1 MRPNWSIRNGEDE
14 IEQAVERYRRY
25 LENKGFRP
33 TTIGVYSANLRLYL
47 KFAGTER
54 PSENDLKAFRES
66 LFDRQVSRST
76 HNNYKSCITEYH
88 KMFGEKVDI
97 PFLPMNETLPYFFSQ
112 EEVYRIFASIHNLKH
127 LCMFQVLFYGCLRAS
142 ELCNLDDDDLDLKN
156 LTVRVRQGKGGRD
169 GYGLITD
176 ECARYLKQYLSIRP
190 SLKIDGRQPLFYSDF
205 GNRYDR
211 DSLYR
216 IFCYCKERAGIEKKG
231 GLHVFGR
238 HSSATL
244 MTAKGVPLN
253 VIQALLRHKDVRSTL
268 RYAHVNNAVA
278 RQWYNKTMRL
288 NDV

>member
-1 MRPNWSIRNGEDE
+1 LRPNWSIRNGEDE

-47 KFAGTER
+47 KFAGTDR

-169 GYGLITD
+169 GYGFITD

-253 VIQALLRHKDVRSTL
+253 VIQVLLRHKDVRSTL

-278 RQWYNKTMRL
+278 RQWYNKTMRFE
-288 NDV
+288 